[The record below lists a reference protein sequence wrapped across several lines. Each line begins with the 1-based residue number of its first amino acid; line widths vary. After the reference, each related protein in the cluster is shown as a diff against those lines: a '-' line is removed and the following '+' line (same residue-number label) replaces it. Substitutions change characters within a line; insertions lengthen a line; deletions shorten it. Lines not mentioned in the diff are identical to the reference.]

1 MSAVLQSRNVR
12 KALSGT
18 PTSPD
23 LSGWSGLQDQIG
35 AGEGHLSALALT
47 VAAANHSAASRPE
60 SAFCRRAMTA
70 GSFMKSLPRPGLRPR
85 GV

>member
-23 LSGWSGLQDQIG
+23 LSGWSRLQDQIG
-35 AGEGHLSALALT
+35 AGGQHTSSALALRRLT
-47 VAAANHSAASRPE
+47 LQPAAAPALSGAAQSPPDR
-60 SAFCRRAMTA
+60 S
-70 GSFMKSLPRPGLRPR
+70 
-85 GV
+85 